1 LTTSKQ
7 NRQSAGSEEMII
19 KNCGALI
26 GDQDPLHVAPSTTVL
41 EAARRMAE
49 RRVGAV
55 AVVDDG
61 RLVGLFTER
70 DLLNRVVALGQ
81 DPDAMTVDEVMTRE
95 PITIRADRSLAD
107 ALDIMFG
114 NKFRHLPVLD
124 ETGGLMGVM
133 SCRDVPASYQEMRK
147 RFRKWRGEF
156 ENAA

>member
-1 LTTSKQ
+1 
-7 NRQSAGSEEMII
+7 MII

-26 GDQDPLHVAPSTTVL
+26 GEQDPLHMAPTATVL
-41 EAARRMAE
+41 ETARGMAE

-55 AVVDDG
+55 AVMDDG

-70 DLLNRVVALGQ
+70 DLLNRVVALGK
-81 DPDAMTVDEVMTRE
+81 DPAAVTVGAVMTRQ

-124 ETGGLMGVM
+124 AKGSLLGVM
-133 SCRDVPASYQEMRK
+133 SCRDVPASYQDLRE
-147 RFRKWRGEF
+147 RFREWRGEL
-156 ENAA
+156 ETAA